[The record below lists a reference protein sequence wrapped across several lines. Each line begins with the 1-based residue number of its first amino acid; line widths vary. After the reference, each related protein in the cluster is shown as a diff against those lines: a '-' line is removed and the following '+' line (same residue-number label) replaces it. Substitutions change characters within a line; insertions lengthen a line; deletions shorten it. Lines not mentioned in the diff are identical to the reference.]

1 VSNDCKS
8 LLVPNMSLLTVAV
21 LVVILLYRPNYHTT
35 HACAAHRRSVN
46 RMPVFLFIVH
56 QTAESCVMKSMR
68 LQSGRGVFI
77 TS

>member
-21 LVVILLYRPNYHTT
+21 LVVILLYNYHTT
-35 HACAAHRRSVN
+35 HTCAAHRRSVN